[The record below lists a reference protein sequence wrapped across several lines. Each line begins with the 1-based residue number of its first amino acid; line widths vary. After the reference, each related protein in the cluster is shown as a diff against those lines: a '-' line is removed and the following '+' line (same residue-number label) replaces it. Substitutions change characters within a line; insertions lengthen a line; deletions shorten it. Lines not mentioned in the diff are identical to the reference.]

1 APPQHAGSRG
11 APRLRRGVPRAW
23 GAWGAISGPPTYID
37 RDGRVWSNERPLL
50 TREQEPWRAME
61 AVIAT
66 GGKQYLVAPGQVI
79 KIEKLEGDKGAAVA
93 FTSVL
98 MVSRDGEVIVGPDR
112 LKSAKVS
119 GEVLAQGRGRKVEI
133 VKFKRRKN
141 YRRHRGH
148 RQSATTVRITTIE
161 V

>member
-1 APPQHAGSRG
+1 
-11 APRLRRGVPRAW
+11 
-23 GAWGAISGPPTYID
+23 
-37 RDGRVWSNERPLL
+37 
-50 TREQEPWRAME
+50 ME

-79 KIEKLEGDKGAAVA
+79 KVEKLDGDAGAAVA

-119 GEVLAQGRGRKVEI
+119 GEVLAQGRGRKVSI

>member
-1 APPQHAGSRG
+1 
-11 APRLRRGVPRAW
+11 
-23 GAWGAISGPPTYID
+23 
-37 RDGRVWSNERPLL
+37 
-50 TREQEPWRAME
+50 ME

-79 KIEKLEGDKGAAVA
+79 KIEKLEGDTGAAVA

-98 MVSRDGEVIVGPDR
+98 MVSRDGEVIVGRDR

-119 GEVLAQGRGRKVEI
+119 AEVLAQGRGRKVSI